1 MKIALAGKG
10 GVGKTTVAAAL
21 VRLFAEKGRRVFAVD
36 ADPDANLGSALGF
49 PSCAL
54 KHLPPIVEMKDLV
67 EERTGKGALLIL
79 NPDVDDILDR
89 YRIQVGHIS
98 LFRMGGVKAAA
109 TQCYCKE
116 NAFLKALVKSLVL
129 GRDDLMVIDFGAGIE
144 HLTRGTAGGVD
155 LLIVVTEPTRLSA
168 ESAST
173 IARLGKDLGVPN
185 VRVLGNKVRTD
196 REREFLESAFDSELL
211 GCVPYDEELA
221 EAALEPPPGDAA
233 GGETSSDVGA
243 PNGASAG
250 ESPEDGLAGLPV
262 GVLGGQLRR
271 SLEEIYPEIVQL
283 AGGSGS

>member
-1 MKIALAGKG
+1 MKI
-10 GVGKTTVAAAL
+10 GKTTVAAAL
-21 VRLFAEKGRRVFAVD
+21 VRLFAERGSRVFAVD

-49 PSCAL
+49 SSRAL
-54 KHLPPIVEMKDLV
+54 NELPPIVEMKDLV

-89 YRIQVGHIS
+89 YRVQAGPVS
-98 LFRMGGVKAAA
+98 LLRMGGVKAAA

-129 GRDDLMVIDFGAGIE
+129 KRDDLMVLDFGAGIE

-155 LLIVVTEPTRLSA
+155 LLIVVTEPTRVSA

-196 REREFLESAFDSELL
+196 RERAFLESVFAGELL
-211 GCVPYDEELA
+211 GCLPYDEDVA
-221 EAALEPPPGDAA
+221 EAALEDPAGPA
-233 GGETSSDVGA
+233 GGAPGGA
-243 PNGASAG
+243 
-250 ESPEDGLAGLPV
+250 
-262 GVLGGQLRR
+262 LRR
-271 SLEEIYPEIVQL
+271 RLEKLYPEIVKL
-283 AGGSGS
+283 AGPEGLPPDRGAEGTRPAHQGKGG